1 MLFGELPINAH
12 GVPSIIGD
20 GDTPGAIVEQHR
32 PASRR
37 A

>member
-1 MLFGELPINAH
+1 MRTAFLQ
-12 GVPSIIGD
+12 IIGD